1 MCVCVCVCVH
11 VCMMY
16 DTDHCHRHLN
26 SLRCVCVCVCVC
38 FHIMLYVN
46 CFGRTV
52 LDMCMEYH
60 IWVNMCCVS
69 TQGVDKRMLNVY
81 FLLRTL
87 QMKLLARQLV
97 CRS

>member
-1 MCVCVCVCVH
+1 MRMDACAPVLVH
-11 VCMMY
+11 
-16 DTDHCHRHLN
+16 TDQCHTN
-26 SLRCVCVCVCVC
+26 MFEFIAVCVCVCVC

-69 TQGVDKRMLNVY
+69 TQGVDEHMINVHY
-81 FLLRTL
+81 Y
-87 QMKLLARQLV
+87 
-97 CRS
+97 CC